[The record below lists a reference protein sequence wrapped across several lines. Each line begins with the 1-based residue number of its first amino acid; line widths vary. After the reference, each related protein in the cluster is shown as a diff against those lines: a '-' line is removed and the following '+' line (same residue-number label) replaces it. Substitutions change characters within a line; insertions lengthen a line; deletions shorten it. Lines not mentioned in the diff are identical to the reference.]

1 MGNVSTSCSLPHPTI
16 AVKTVA
22 HLAHACAGCSGSH
35 QVTRVHLLLSGIE
48 LHQAA
53 VANESSPECRSL
65 LRTWPG
71 TRNGST
77 LSKIAVRM
85 MSPFLRIVTGQ
96 ISPEIY
102 NQIRLRLAAPSFQL
116 VDQPCSSL
124 DAGCVVAADGSSYPL
139 QTIEGHPYLRIE
151 VMVPI
156 DLRTDQ
162 SILLRIEFRPDWAL
176 QVSST
181 GVRDVLPLL
190 RGRVAIEPVPATD
203 LP

>member
-1 MGNVSTSCSLPHPTI
+1 LAQHPQW
-16 AVKTVA
+16 VDLVEDRSSNDVA
-22 HLAHACAGCSGSH
+22 
-35 QVTRVHLLLSGIE
+35 LS
-48 LHQAA
+48 
-53 VANESSPECRSL
+53 V
-65 LRTWPG
+65 
-71 TRNGST
+71 
-77 LSKIAVRM
+77 
-85 MSPFLRIVTGQ
+85 IVTGR

-102 NQIRLRLAAPSFQL
+102 HQIRLRLAEPSFQL
-116 VDQPCSSL
+116 VDQLHKESPCSSL

-139 QTIEGHPYLRIE
+139 QTIEGHPYLPIE
-151 VMVPI
+151 VTVPI

-181 GVRDVLPLL
+181 AVRDVLPLL